1 MGTARCGGGRRNTLG
16 LSPREIESMLDR
28 MDSDGAAGNPST
40 QREFTRWRYR
50 IDNVNLL
57 VIHPGGSLAEFP
69 VVCRNLSCGG
79 VGLLHA
85 SYLHPGSAVRVVL
98 PHPDKGDV
106 TIKGMV
112 RRCLHRGGKVHDVG
126 IQFDEPLS
134 VRDFVGLDL
143 LCDTFSREVI
153 DPDQLEGTV
162 LHIEPSKVDQGL
174 VSHFLRGTR
183 IKLKQVDDGKAGLVA
198 LTPETNLVLISE
210 AIEHPT
216 PAELVAQIRSQG
228 STVALVITAPS
239 DSPEIKTAALAM
251 RLDAMISKPIKQ
263 DLLLRAV
270 AEFTL
275 HSSTSDAANQLESQA
290 GTVPLPKRLSQLGC
304 DLSAALGLEDVPR
317 CISLCEQIRA
327 LAQQGGLE
335 SIVPIAGDAAE
346 ELALSKSIEKS
357 IRSLLNV
364 VGACDDLEQSRA
376 A

>member
-1 MGTARCGGGRRNTLG
+1 
-16 LSPREIESMLDR
+16 MLDR
-28 MDSDGAAGNPST
+28 MDSDGTAGTPSA

-50 IDNVNLL
+50 IDNVNLV

-69 VVCRNLSCGG
+69 VICRNLSCGG

-98 PHPDKGDV
+98 PHPEQGEV
-106 TIKGMV
+106 TIKGKV
-112 RRCLHRGGKVHDVG
+112 CRCLHRGGKVHDVG

-143 LCDTFSREVI
+143 LCDTFSREVV
-153 DPDQLEGTV
+153 DPEQLEGTV

-174 VSHFLRGTR
+174 VSHFLRNTK

-198 LTPETNLVLISE
+198 LTTETNLVLISE
-210 AIEHPT
+210 NIEHPT
-216 PAELVAQIRSQG
+216 PSELVAEIRSRG
-228 STVALVITAPS
+228 STVALAITAPT

-263 DLLLRAV
+263 DLLLRAI

-275 HSSTSDAANQLESQA
+275 HSSTSDAADLAETQA
-290 GTVPLPKRLSQLGC
+290 GTVPLPKRLAQFGT
-304 DLSAALGLEDVPR
+304 DLSAALGIEDVGR

-327 LAQQGGLE
+327 LAQQGGL
-335 SIVPIAGDAAE
+335 VTVAQIAGETAE
-346 ELALSKSIEKS
+346 ELSLSKSIEKS

-364 VGACDDLEQSRA
+364 VGACDDLGRSKA